1 MMRVFACAGEGSTRL
16 LDDVESITAAHAADG
31 TRLWVDVSDPS
42 PGELELLTELFGLQ
56 ADTMED
62 CVTGEHR
69 PRIEEFDDHVFL
81 LAYGVFGAEET
92 DTLAPRKLGI
102 FCYDSLLITIH
113 REPQRTV
120 NRLFAR
126 CEQNGEQI
134 LGRGADVLLYDI
146 LDGMMDHYLQAVEQ
160 YEDRLESLEDRALTT
175 DDTMGFLAELQDLRS
190 DIVRMRRLAASH
202 REMIILLARGHHAF
216 IDDAIEDR
224 LEHVLDHLTQ
234 ALELLDGLRELLY
247 GIRDMFHSR
256 LADRMNEI
264 IKVLTMFATVL
275 LPLTVITGIYGMNV
289 PLWPDAGYPYSFW
302 GLIGTMGA
310 VVLGLLA
317 YFRLMKW
324 L

>member
-1 MMRVFACAGEGSTRL
+1 MMRVFACAGEGRTRV
-16 LDDVESITAAHAADG
+16 LDDFESITAAHAAEG
-31 TRLWVDVSDPS
+31 TRLWVDVLNPS
-42 PGELELLTELFGLQ
+42 PAELAQLTELFGLP
-56 ADTMED
+56 AETMDD

-69 PRIEEFDDHVFL
+69 PRIEEFEDHVFL

-92 DTLAPRKLGI
+92 DTLAPRTLGI

-113 REPQRTV
+113 REPQRTI
-120 NRLFAR
+120 NRLFVR

-134 LGRGADVLLYDI
+134 LGRGADVVLYDI
-146 LDGMMDHYLQAVEQ
+146 LDGMMDNYLLAVETF
-160 YEDRLESLEDRALTT
+160 EDRLEALEDHALTT
-175 DDTMGFLAELQDLRS
+175 ADTKAFLGELQDLRS

-202 REMIILLARGHHAF
+202 REMITPLARGHHAF

-247 GIRDMFHSR
+247 GVRDMFHSR

-264 IKVLTMFATVL
+264 MKVLTIFASLL
-275 LPLTVITGIYGMNV
+275 LPLTVITGMYGMNV
-289 PLWPDAGYPYSFW
+289 PLWPDPNSPFAFW
-302 GLIGTMGA
+302 GIVGTMG
-310 VVLGLLA
+310 VVILGLLA
-317 YFRLMKW
+317 YFRFQKW